1 MIKSP
6 DYPNKTINQL
16 KKLYGLI
23 GYPLSHSFSKKYF
36 RDKFQRENIVD
47 SEYELF
53 EIGSI
58 ELVEEVFQLKN
69 LQGFNVTIPYKHE
82 IMKYMD
88 DFDHSA
94 KKVGAVNVVK
104 IDRDGKKTGF
114 NSDYYGFR
122 TSLKN
127 WLPDSENPKALILGI
142 GGAAKAVIAVLN
154 DLAIPLLKISRDS
167 TKGDLSYP
175 ELYIQSN
182 ILKEHQLIINT
193 TPLGMSP
200 NIDSMPDIDYSML
213 DENFYLYDLIYNP
226 AETKFMAEGK
236 KYGAH
241 IKNGLEMLEL
251 QAEKSWGIWNS

>member
-1 MIKSP
+1 MTK
-6 DYPNKTINQL
+6 Q
-16 KKLYGLI
+16 YGLI

-36 RDKFQRENIVD
+36 ANKFEKENI
-47 SEYELF
+47 SGCKYELF
-53 EIGSI
+53 EIDRI
-58 ELVEEVFQLKN
+58 ELVKQVFEIEHI
-69 LQGFNVTIPYKHE
+69 QGFNVTIPYKHD

-122 TSLKN
+122 TSLEN
-127 WLPDSENPKALILGI
+127 WLPNSGNIKALILGI
-142 GGAAKAVIAVLN
+142 GGAAKAVIAVLK
-154 DLAIPLLKISRDS
+154 DLSISFKKISRDS
-167 TKGDLSYP
+167 AKGDLSYSELSAHP
-175 ELYIQSN
+175 E
-182 ILKEHQLIINT
+182 ILKEHKLIINT
-193 TPLGMSP
+193 SPLGMSP
-200 NIDSMPDIDYSML
+200 NINSMPNIDYSLL

-236 KYGAH
+236 KYGSH

-251 QAEKSWGIWNS
+251 QAEKSWEIWNR